1 MAADCLSSHNHHHPQ
16 GGLKGDIGTVIY
28 DSEGRKFSYAPK
40 DWTVEGLRQ
49 FVLDFQDNKLEP
61 YIKSEPIPAPSSDAV
76 VTLVGRNFE
85 EIVNQPGKDVFIEFY
100 APWCGHCKT
109 LAPKW
114 EAFAKDVAAEESIVV
129 AKIDATANDF
139 PQSQFPVS
147 GFPTLYY
154 VPASS
159 KQSPIKYEGEREVKD
174 FIAFVKKN
182 ASAPLK
188 TLASSSKSKKDK
200 AKSEL

>member
-1 MAADCLSSHNHHHPQ
+1 MRVVIALIAALAALAFADDAAAES
-16 GGLKGDIGTVIY
+16 
-28 DSEGRKFSYAPK
+28 
-40 DWTVEGLRQ
+40 
-49 FVLDFQDNKLEP
+49 
-61 YIKSEPIPAPSSDAV
+61 SSDV
-76 VTLVGRNFE
+76 LVLTDKNFAAKLASTDLAL
-85 EIVNQPGKDVFIEFY
+85 VEFY

-174 FIAFVKKN
+174 FISFVKKN

-188 TLASSSKSKKDK
+188 TLGSSSKSKKDK

>member
-1 MAADCLSSHNHHHPQ
+1 M
-16 GGLKGDIGTVIY
+16 
-28 DSEGRKFSYAPK
+28 
-40 DWTVEGLRQ
+40 EGLRQ

-85 EIVNQPGKDVFIEFY
+85 ETVNQPGKDVFIEFY
-100 APWCGHCKT
+100 APWCGHCKS

-114 EAFAKDVAAEESIVV
+114 ESFAKDIAGEENIIV

-139 PQSQFPVS
+139 PQQLFPVS

-154 VPASS
+154 VPANN
-159 KQSPIKYEGEREVKD
+159 KQNPIKYEGDREVKD
-174 FIAFVKKN
+174 FISFVKKN
-182 ASAPLK
+182 ASSPLK
-188 TLASSSKSKKDK
+188 TLGSKSKKDK